1 MTLSLP
7 SQHRTKVEHTFF
19 SPLPIVSSGPPY
31 QMLDLKLALY
41 LPFLKAM
48 EPGVFIAASDT
59 IEVFDTK
66 SLSSI
71 SNKMKPSFPRHIVSL
86 RLLRVA
92 RVRQSPLVLTIRL
105 NIDLK
110 FDRKI

>member
-1 MTLSLP
+1 MQEDTASAFQAIVAVERFSGDQLSNL
-7 SQHRTKVEHTFF
+7 HRTNVQHTFF

-71 SNKMKPSFPRHIVSL
+71 SIK
-86 RLLRVA
+86 
-92 RVRQSPLVLTIRL
+92 
-105 NIDLK
+105 
-110 FDRKI
+110 

>member
-1 MTLSLP
+1 MQEDTASAFQATVAVARFSGGQLSN
-7 SQHRTKVEHTFF
+7 QHRTKVEHTFF

-48 EPGVFIAASDT
+48 QPGVFIAASDT

-66 SLSSI
+66 
-71 SNKMKPSFPRHIVSL
+71 
-86 RLLRVA
+86 
-92 RVRQSPLVLTIRL
+92 
-105 NIDLK
+105 
-110 FDRKI
+110 

>member
-1 MTLSLP
+1 MQEGTASGFQATVVVARFSGGQLSN
-7 SQHRTKVEHTFF
+7 QHRTNLQHSFF

-66 SLSSI
+66 
-71 SNKMKPSFPRHIVSL
+71 
-86 RLLRVA
+86 
-92 RVRQSPLVLTIRL
+92 
-105 NIDLK
+105 
-110 FDRKI
+110 

>member
-1 MTLSLP
+1 MQEDTASAFQAIVAVARFSGGQLSN
-7 SQHRTKVEHTFF
+7 QHRTKVQHSFF

-66 SLSSI
+66 LLSSI
-71 SNKMKPSFPRHIVSL
+71 REACKTNFR
-86 RLLRVA
+86 
-92 RVRQSPLVLTIRL
+92 
-105 NIDLK
+105 
-110 FDRKI
+110 